1 MSKKTFGITDGSDE
15 EKIDKAIQK
24 TREFFESLEVSTHLS
39 DYNVTE
45 KDTEEIVDRLVQRG
59 RTAFGENNVVSVD
72 KMRMI
77 YEGAM

>member
-1 MSKKTFGITDGSDE
+1 MNLFDEIYEDFDE

-59 RTAFGENNVVSVD
+59 RTAFGENDVVTVE

-77 YEGAM
+77 YKGAM